1 LSGRGLCDELIT
13 HPEESYRLRCVIVC
27 DLETS
32 KMRRPWP
39 TLDRSATG
47 KNLLCL
53 YLGMRE
59 LKETLQ
65 HIGVFCIFK
74 CFEKQIKFL
83 YIMLRPN

>member
-1 LSGRGLCDELIT
+1 
-13 HPEESYRLRCVIVC
+13 
-27 DLETS
+27 
-32 KMRRPWP
+32 
-39 TLDRSATG
+39 
-47 KNLLCL
+47 
-53 YLGMRE
+53 MRE